1 MDQPL
6 PFGASPAWWH
16 QVLDGLAELGTDRE
30 DHVRVEMRGGPPRK
44 GHPHRL
50 RVIFGEAA
58 TGAGGRHHE
67 RAEMLGERTK
77 RRSRFLATVHAVT
90 GEDQGEAGGDEQP
103 RGRIEGGRVGGTG
116 CRAVRGGLEDRDVR
130 LIDGLSEHIG
140 RNLEEGRSGATGE
153 RGPERFPYELG
164 DSASLLDRGR
174 ELRHRPKDFDL
185 RPELE
190 PTAAQG
196 VHAAPHAL
204 RADREHRHALHRRAH
219 ESRHHVGDARAASGG
234 NDRDMSRRS
243 SPRVGHVHAGTLV
256 PRPYDAHPRDFC
268 AAQHAGLTDVRD
280 REESL
285 DTLGPQRSNEDFTAI
300 DTRHV
305 QDARDRPRAR
315 TGPMVPSTAASC
327 GLQ

>member
-196 VHAAPHAL
+196 VHAAPHACCVPIASTGTPSIDAHTSPGTML
-204 RADREHRHALHRRAH
+204 ATPGPPAAATTAICPVVRAH
-219 ESRHHVGDARAASGG
+219 VSAMCTPALSCRGPTMRIPATSALR
-234 NDRDMSRRS
+234 NMRD
-243 SPRVGHVHAGTLV
+243 
-256 PRPYDAHPRDFC
+256 
-268 AAQHAGLTDVRD
+268 
-280 REESL
+280 
-285 DTLGPQRSNEDFTAI
+285 
-300 DTRHV
+300 
-305 QDARDRPRAR
+305 
-315 TGPMVPSTAASC
+315 
-327 GLQ
+327 